1 MKKIII
7 AIAVLISSYSFS
19 QGNLQFNRVASDSF
33 TTQTRQGSTEGDVVG
48 TITVSAGKALKIESF
63 SVVGRLVRE
72 NETDLKYLQG
82 NSTSNP
88 NYYWGTIGGHLVWKN
103 PNANTQDIHFPIWLG
118 EGNYYIILRT
128 DTDTRPALISYS
140 ALEFNIVQ

>member
-33 TTQTRQGSTEGDVVG
+33 TTQTRQGSTEGC
-48 TITVSAGKALKIESF
+48 SWYNYCFAGKALKIESF

-72 NETDLKYLQG
+72 M
-82 NSTSNP
+82 
-88 NYYWGTIGGHLVWKN
+88 
-103 PNANTQDIHFPIWLG
+103 A
-118 EGNYYIILRT
+118 
-128 DTDTRPALISYS
+128 A
-140 ALEFNIVQ
+140 